1 MQIFSFPLLG
11 QSRSRSVGRV
21 MPRLCASALMLGV
34 MGTAL
39 TACGSDPTL
48 YSVASVPGVAQSG
61 GPVTVEVRTPVVTAS
76 LDRDEIVR
84 QDKDY
89 KLEIAKGN
97 AWSEPIGDM
106 IGRVLTH
113 DLAQRLPGST
123 VFAQNDAV
131 STKAQAFVE
140 VTITAFNAD
149 QQGNALLTG
158 SLSVHGDKPGIGP
171 NLTVPVQLQ
180 AHLDNKRANTLV
192 AGLSTL
198 TGQLADL
205 AAQKI
210 RALPVLPITP

>member
-1 MQIFSFPLLG
+1 MKMLSFSSP
-11 QSRSRSVGRV
+11 RHAMRRSVRV
-21 MPRLCASALMLGV
+21 LALSV
-34 MGTAL
+34 MMATGL
-39 TACGSDPTL
+39 TACGSDPVL
-48 YSVASVPGVAQSG
+48 YAIAPVPGVAQQG

-89 KLEIAKGN
+89 KLAIAKGN

-106 IGRVLTH
+106 IGRVLTR
-113 DLAQRLPGST
+113 DLAQRLPGTT

-131 STKAQAFVE
+131 STKPLAFVE

-149 QQGNALLTG
+149 QQGNASLVGT
-158 SLSVHGDKPGIGP
+158 LSVHSDRPAIGP

-180 AHLDNKRANTLV
+180 ARLQNKRADTLV

-198 TGQLADL
+198 TGLLADM
-205 AAQKI
+205 AAQKV
-210 RALPVLPITP
+210 RSLPVLPITP

>member
-1 MQIFSFPLLG
+1 MKIFSFPQLHRATR
-11 QSRSRSVGRV
+11 RSGAVLALSVMMATG
-21 MPRLCASALMLGV
+21 
-34 MGTAL
+34 L
-39 TACGSDPTL
+39 TACGSDPDL
-48 YSVASVPGVAQSG
+48 YAIAPVPGVAQQG

-89 KLEIAKGN
+89 KLAIAKGN

-106 IGRVLTH
+106 IGRVLAR
-113 DLAQRLPGST
+113 DLAQRLPGTT

-131 STKAQAFVE
+131 STRPMGFVE

-149 QQGNALLTG
+149 QKGNASLVG

-171 NLTVPVQLQ
+171 NLTVPVQFET
-180 AHLDNKRANTLV
+180 HLANKQANTLV

-198 TGQLADL
+198 TGQLADF
-205 AAQKI
+205 AAEKI
-210 RALPVLPITP
+210 RSLPVLPITP

>member
-1 MQIFSFPLLG
+1 MFSLSSPRYAMR
-11 QSRSRSVGRV
+11 RSATVLVLSVMMAAG
-21 MPRLCASALMLGV
+21 
-34 MGTAL
+34 L

-48 YSVASVPGVAQSG
+48 YAIAPVSGVAQQG

-89 KLEIAKGN
+89 KLAIAKGN

-106 IGRVLTH
+106 IGRVLTR
-113 DLAQRLPGST
+113 DLAQRLPGTT

-131 STKAQAFVE
+131 STKPLAFVE

-149 QQGNALLTG
+149 QQGNASLVGT
-158 SLSVHGDKPGIGP
+158 LSVHSDKPAIGP

-180 AHLDNKRANTLV
+180 AHLQNKRADTLV

-198 TGQLADL
+198 TGQLADM
-205 AAQKI
+205 AAQKV
-210 RALPVLPITP
+210 RSLPVLPITP

>member
-1 MQIFSFPLLG
+1 
-11 QSRSRSVGRV
+11 
-21 MPRLCASALMLGV
+21 MLGLSLLMV
-34 MGTAL
+34 TGL
-39 TACGSDPTL
+39 TACGSDPDL
-48 YSVASVPGVAQSG
+48 YSIAPVPGPAQAG

-84 QDKDY
+84 QDKNY
-89 KLEIAKGN
+89 KLDIAKGN

-113 DLAQRLPGST
+113 DLALRLPGST

-131 STKAQAFVE
+131 STKPQAFVE

-149 QQGNALLTG
+149 QQGNATLVG

-171 NLTVPVQLQ
+171 NLTVPVQYQ
-180 AHLDNKRANTLV
+180 THLDNKQADTLV

-210 RALPVLPITP
+210 RALPVLPIAP

>member
-1 MQIFSFPLLG
+1 MKKLSPSRPRQGSKIRSRRPAALLG
-11 QSRSRSVGRV
+11 LS
-21 MPRLCASALMLGV
+21 LLMATG
-34 MGTAL
+34 L
-39 TACGSDPTL
+39 TACGSDPDL
-48 YSVASVPGVAQSG
+48 YSIAPVSGMAQPG
-61 GPVTVEVRTPVVTAS
+61 GPVTVEIRTPVVTAS

-89 KLEIAKGN
+89 KLNMAKGN

-106 IGRVLTH
+106 IGRVLTR

-131 STKAQAFVE
+131 STKPQAFVE

-149 QQGNALLTG
+149 QQGNASLIG

-171 NLTVPVQLQ
+171 NLTTPVQFETR
-180 AHLDNKRANTLV
+180 LDNKRASTLV
-192 AGLSTL
+192 AGLSIL
-198 TGQLADL
+198 TGQLADM

-210 RALPVLPITP
+210 RSLPVLPITP